1 MLILRIVIKM
11 NSDRTSRLAEKVGR
25 GLRPG
30 SGRSALAA
38 HIASR
43 GLKHSRQRELV
54 AEAFFSLGGHVA
66 VDELIGHVHAL
77 DPHISVATVYRTMKL
92 LAECGLAVPRQFDGG
107 QTRYEPGAGRPH
119 HDHLICTGCGVIVE
133 FANHRIEALQAR
145 EAARHGFEVESHKLE
160 LYGRCARCRRAP
172 RPDADEARP

>member
-11 NSDRTSRLAEKVGR
+11 STDRTSGQAEKAGR

-54 AEAFFSLGGHVA
+54 AEAFFGLGGHVA

-92 LAECGLAVPRQFDGG
+92 LAECGLAVPRQFEGG

-119 HDHLICTGCGVIVE
+119 HDHLICTGCGHIIE
-133 FANHRIEALQAR
+133 FEDQEIERLQEKAAKDHRFRIEHHSLRIYGKCAKC
-145 EAARHGFEVESHKLE
+145 AAPAKRSSK
-160 LYGRCARCRRAP
+160 
-172 RPDADEARP
+172 